1 MNAQNLPKTEREI
14 AQAKVASAR
23 SNLLLMIVFTLVN
36 IGLMLFNADV
46 FLLFSASVP
55 YFAVSIGVASEM
67 TPVLIITLIFAASV
81 LLGYFLCWLGSK
93 KNHGWMIAALV
104 LFILDS
110 LVMIALY
117 IFTADISGILDVVI
131 HAWVLYYLIIGVK
144 YGHRL
149 QNLPQEPIEVI
160 DETVPQEESPV
171 VGNSGFEYSSPLRRA
186 DENVK
191 HRVLLESDALGH
203 HVCYR
208 RVKRINELVID
219 GYVYDEIEIL
229 IETAHALNAKIEG
242 HTFQVGFDGMAH
254 SYLRVDGETVA
265 KKLRLV

>member
-1 MNAQNLPKTEREI
+1 MNAQNTPQSERELI
-14 AQAKVASAR
+14 QAKISSAR
-23 SNLLLMIVFTLVN
+23 SNLLLMIVFTIVN
-36 IGLMLFNADV
+36 IGLLLANADV

-55 YFAVSIGVASEM
+55 YFVVSIGVASET
-67 TPVLIITLIFAASV
+67 TPVLVITIIFAASI

-93 KNHGWMIAALV
+93 KNYSWMIAALV

-110 LVMIALY
+110 VAMIAIY
-117 IFTADISGILDVVI
+117 ILAADISGILDVAI
-131 HAWVLYYLIIGVK
+131 HACVLYYLIMGVK
-144 YGHRL
+144 YSHRL
-149 QNLPQEPIEVI
+149 KNLPQEPIEVI
-160 DETVPQEESPV
+160 GETIPQEESPS
-171 VGNSGFEYSSPLRRA
+171 VGNPVFEYSSPLRRA

-208 RVKRINELVID
+208 RVKRVNELVID

-242 HTFQVGFDGMAH
+242 HAFQVGFDGIAH
-254 SYLRVDGETVA
+254 SYLRIDGETVA

>member
-1 MNAQNLPKTEREI
+1 MNTPHSSQSERERF
-14 AQAKVASAR
+14 QAKVSSAR
-23 SNLLLMIVFTLVN
+23 SNLLLMIVFTIVN
-36 IGLMLFNADV
+36 IGLLLGNAGV

-55 YFAVSIGVASEM
+55 YFAVSVGVASES
-67 TPVLIITLIFAASV
+67 TPVLVITIIFAASI

-110 LVMIALY
+110 IIMILAYLLM
-117 IFTADISGILDVVI
+117 ADISGILDVAI
-131 HAWVLYYLIIGVK
+131 HAYVLYYLIMGIK
-144 YGHRL
+144 YSRRL
-149 QNLPQEPIEVI
+149 KTLPPEPIEVVG
-160 DETVPQEESPV
+160 ETVPQEDSPA
-171 VGNSGFEYSSPLRRA
+171 VGNPGFEYSSPLRRA
-186 DENVK
+186 DEEVK

-208 RVKRINELVID
+208 RVKRVNELVID

-229 IETAHALNAKIEG
+229 VETAHALNAKIEG

-254 SYLRVDGETVA
+254 SYLRVDGETIA